1 MRWFSLGCTALVLML
16 AGCGDDK
23 PDPAQTAELDY
34 RLGFQAIEAHDF
46 AKAAELLSAAA
57 ALTPDDPYIQLNLG
71 VAYQN
76 LGQLDKARAA
86 YQRAVETGKDLHPA
100 RVTDP
105 QYVARSVADLAR
117 DNLASLPAP

>member
-1 MRWFSLGCTALVLML
+1 MRWLSCTSAALLLML

-23 PDPAQTAELDY
+23 PDPAATAELDY

-46 AKAAELLSAAA
+46 AKAAELLSEAA

-86 YQRAVETGKDLHPA
+86 YQHAVETGKDLRPA

-105 QYVARSVADLAR
+105 HYVARSVADLAR
-117 DNLASLPAP
+117 DNLASLPPP